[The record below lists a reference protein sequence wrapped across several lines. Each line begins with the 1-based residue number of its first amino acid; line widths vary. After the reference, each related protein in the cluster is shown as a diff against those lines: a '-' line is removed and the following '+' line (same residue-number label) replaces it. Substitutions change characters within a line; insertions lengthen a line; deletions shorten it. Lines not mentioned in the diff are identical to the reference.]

1 MGKAAK
7 LNCDFHQKFCLFRLA
22 YDFHYEPVFSL
33 TFEFTALCEG
43 NQITPRHKGETV
55 DDIFRWITVGNRP
68 MKHGDY
74 RVQSSF
80 GQIALRGYHRLWEH
94 HLPKPVKVVE
104 QDIFHIELLADIL
117 IPTAWRMPTEQ
128 E

>member
-7 LNCDFHQKFCLFRLA
+7 FICDFHQKVHLFRLA

-55 DDIFRWITVGNRP
+55 DDFFRWIPVGNRP
-68 MKHGDY
+68 MKH
-74 RVQSSF
+74 
-80 GQIALRGYHRLWEH
+80 
-94 HLPKPVKVVE
+94 
-104 QDIFHIELLADIL
+104 
-117 IPTAWRMPTEQ
+117 
-128 E
+128 